1 VVSLRLT
8 TTAPVLWGTWEDFKE
23 QGPFSK
29 WYHQYKQKMQ
39 PGQNSTKEELK
50 SLNELW
56 KKLGNPE
63 RFHKGQLD
71 KP

>member
-1 VVSLRLT
+1 MRGGKKKDRDRDLT
-8 TTAPVLWGTWEDFKE
+8 QYGD
-23 QGPFSK
+23 PFSK

-39 PGQNSTKEELK
+39 SGQNSTKEELK